1 MTAMTDTAAPFT
13 AARVQGRYRVLDEAG
28 QIVVTLN
35 SKAKAEARAAELNA
49 EHAEAALSAQIEA
62 DVAMEQAM
70 DAECPQEDAADLSDL
85 QAEWDA
91 HPEYAEAMT
100 PAVETTETVEQYGPD
115 AVIVTR
121 EFDAAPA
128 AEERQEEPA
137 GDAGTSD
144 TPAAPA
150 EPEKPAKTVKPAKT
164 TKPKAD
170 QPAPHAFTTVGTTI
184 KNHCADCGRS
194 WAAAAH
200 RKFREAQ
207 TEVAPEV
214 ATPADAKRSEVTA
227 SVDGGRKVRISRRVW
242 TFIEGTQ
249 AWADRNHPERQ
260 DAEGQAT
267 TALFQ
272 RIAAAP
278 ERTDGSCTVTM
289 TDDERAVL
297 DDYVTAWVLGA
308 ADNAGPGDTDA
319 LADLNVL
326 RALHRALTA

>member
-1 MTAMTDTAAPFT
+1 MTAMTTAPFT

-28 QIVVTLN
+28 QIVLTLN

-49 EHAEAALSAQIEA
+49 EHAEAALLAQIEA

-100 PAVETTETVEQYGPD
+100 PAVEITETVEQYGPD

-137 GDAGTSD
+137 ADADTSD
-144 TPAAPA
+144 TPAQTEEPQSAAAPV
-150 EPEKPAKTVKPAKT
+150 EKPAKGKGKGKGKGKT
-164 TKPKAD
+164 AGHTHQG
-170 QPAPHAFTTVGTTI
+170 QPEPHAFTTVGTTI
-184 KNHCADCGRS
+184 KNHCTDCGRS

-207 TEVAPEV
+207 GTAPEV
-214 ATPADAKRSEVTA
+214 AEGEWTPAADDTTP
-227 SVDGGRKVRISRRVW
+227 DGK
-242 TFIEGTQ
+242 
-249 AWADRNHPERQ
+249 AP
-260 DAEGQAT
+260 AEGESSA
-267 TALFQ
+267 
-272 RIAAAP
+272 
-278 ERTDGSCTVTM
+278 S
-289 TDDERAVL
+289 
-297 DDYVTAWVLGA
+297 
-308 ADNAGPGDTDA
+308 
-319 LADLNVL
+319 
-326 RALHRALTA
+326 

>member
-1 MTAMTDTAAPFT
+1 MTTMTAAPFT

-49 EHAEAALSAQIEA
+49 EAAEAALLAQVEA
-62 DVAMEQAM
+62 DVAMESAM
-70 DAECPQEDAADLSDL
+70 DAECPQDDAADLADL

-100 PAVETTETVEQYGPD
+100 PAAEERQPVTGDDVRNSPAFAALSPEARE
-115 AVIVTR
+115 VIAR
-121 EFDAAPA
+121 NAEENAAPT

-137 GDAGTSD
+137 GDTGTSD

-150 EPEKPAKTVKPAKT
+150 EPEKPAKTVKPAKA

-184 KNHCADCGRS
+184 KNHCTDCGRS

-207 TEVAPEV
+207 QGEVAEV
-214 ATPADAKRSEVTA
+214 ATE
-227 SVDGGRKVRISRRVW
+227 GEW
-242 TFIEGTQ
+242 T
-249 AWADRNHPERQ
+249 P
-260 DAEGQAT
+260 
-267 TALFQ
+267 
-272 RIAAAP
+272 
-278 ERTDGSCTVTM
+278 
-289 TDDERAVL
+289 
-297 DDYVTAWVLGA
+297 A
-308 ADNAGPGDTDA
+308 ADDTTEDGKAPAENTDA
-319 LADLNVL
+319 
-326 RALHRALTA
+326 